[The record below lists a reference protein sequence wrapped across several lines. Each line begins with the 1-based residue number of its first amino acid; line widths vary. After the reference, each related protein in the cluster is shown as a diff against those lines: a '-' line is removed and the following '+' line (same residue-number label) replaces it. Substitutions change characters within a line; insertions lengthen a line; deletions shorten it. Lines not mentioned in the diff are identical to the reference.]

1 VKCAAIRREGIAAL
15 MESGTELHVLIV
27 NWRTA
32 DLAIQCIGSLAS
44 ERQSVR
50 LRAIVIDN
58 ASGDGSGER
67 LNSAVAESGWQD
79 WVEIIQAPHN
89 GGFAYGNNIAIRRAI
104 AAQPDLRYVLLLN
117 PDTIVRPNALRALLD
132 FMNAHPEAG
141 CAGGISEDLD
151 GTRQHCSFRFP
162 SVVSEFA
169 SYLRLGLV
177 DRLFSRWTVLAG
189 MPLKPEMVDWVSGA
203 HLIIRREVIDQI
215 GLLDEGYFLYFEETD
230 FILRAKLAGWSCW
243 HVPASRVVHFVG
255 KSSGFND
262 AHGGFKAQPDY
273 WFESRRRYFV
283 LNHGRLYACLTD
295 LAVIT
300 GVSLCRI
307 KRRLQR
313 LPALDPPGF
322 VRGLLRLG
330 ALRYGRSSL
339 RPRITA
345 L

>member
-1 VKCAAIRREGIAAL
+1 

-32 DLAIQCIGSLAS
+32 DLTIQCLGSIVP
-44 ERQSVR
+44 ERRSVR
-50 LRAIVIDN
+50 LRVVVIDN
-58 ASGDGSGER
+58 DSGDGSGDR
-67 LNSAVAESGWQD
+67 LHAAVAESGWQD
-79 WVEIIQAPHN
+79 WVQVIQAPRN
-89 GGFAYGNNIAIRRAI
+89 GGFAYGNNLAIRKAL
-104 AAQPDLRYVLLLN
+104 ADQPDLRYVLLLN
-117 PDTIVRPNALRALLD
+117 PDTLVRPNALREMVD
-132 FMNAHPEAG
+132 FMNAHPGAG

-162 SVVSEFA
+162 TAISEFA

-177 DRLFSRWTVLAG
+177 DRLLSRWTILAG
-189 MPLKPEMVDWVSGA
+189 MPLKPEPVDWVSGA

-230 FILRAKLAGWSCW
+230 FLLRAKRAGWSCW

-273 WFESRRRYFV
+273 WFESRRRYFI
-283 LNHGRLYACLTD
+283 LNHGRLYASLAD
-295 LAVIT
+295 LAAIA
-300 GVSLCRI
+300 GVGLCRI

-322 VRGLLRLG
+322 VRSLMRLG
-330 ALRYGRSSL
+330 ALRHGRASL
-339 RPRITA
+339 RPRVTV